1 MIKRLLII
9 LVINLLTHT
18 SYAAADSVL
27 YNKACGFGE
36 FAQASDVT
44 TVDDHLHLDNPTDSL
59 RFSLI
64 HLAEDKS
71 FKSFSVLL
79 RNTHNH
85 EGKSYHYFDSE
96 NKKHTIA
103 NPIWGIV
110 WNYQNPANYYQ
121 LRIHCIN
128 TNLYDPFDCRKL
140 IVEVIRRSNGCDS
153 TLYTGE
159 FTGNDLN
166 LNTEYNALVL
176 RQNDRNLS
184 LFIQHNKSLH
194 ITTIPCKVIGQVG
207 YFAGPA
213 SSVDCKRLSLRF
225 DAQVDLTKHLF
236 DVSKIPNIIKIA
248 NEGIVGYWEYLDR
261 NIKND
266 HIRLGG
272 KYTLAVIPNPEYDGT
287 YDIIYISGAKTNGS
301 RWLSGMIKGHL
312 YPTRFIGNY
321 QLYWIDSE
329 MYPITEQDDDS
340 YATLKDNVILEFNFP
355 LHNSSIRFSKQ
366 VSK

>member
-18 SYAAADSVL
+18 NYAAADSVL

-36 FAQASDVT
+36 FADGADVT
-44 TVDDHLHLDNPTDSL
+44 AVEDYLHIENPTDSMRL
-59 RFSLI
+59 SLI
-64 HLAEDKS
+64 RLPEDKS
-71 FKSFSVLL
+71 FKSFSALV
-79 RNTHNH
+79 RNTHNK
-85 EGKSYHYFDSE
+85 EGKTYHYFDA
-96 NKKHTIA
+96 NGKKYTA
-103 NPIWGIV
+103 TNPSWGIV
-110 WNYQNPANYYQ
+110 WNYQNSNNYYQ
-121 LRIHCIN
+121 LKAHCIN

-140 IVEVIRRSNGCDS
+140 IVEVIRRSDGRDS

-166 LNTEYNALVL
+166 LNTEYNALVI
-176 RQNDRNLS
+176 RQKGDDLS
-184 LFIQHNKSLH
+184 LFIQHNKSRY
-194 ITTIPCKVIGQVG
+194 ITTIPCRVTGQVG

-213 SSVDCKRLSLRF
+213 SSVDSKRLSLRF
-225 DAQVDLTKHLF
+225 DSQLDLTKHIY
-236 DVSKIPNIIKIA
+236 DVSKIPNIIKTA
-248 NEGIVGYWEYLDR
+248 GEGLVGYWEYLDR

-272 KYTLAVIPNPEYDGT
+272 KYTLAVIPNLDNDGT

-301 RWLSGMIKGHL
+301 RWRSGMLKGHL

-355 LHNSSIRFSKQ
+355 LQNSSIRFSKQ